1 MMDRKIETYLA
12 KAGMLGLKIAFEEK
26 DDGSIVLE
34 RVQAPGLKKYRVPDF
49 VNEIGQQA
57 FARSEELESVLIPSS
72 VKVIGRLAFLV
83 CRNLRRVVLTKGLK
97 SLGYGAFDDCERL
110 EQITLPEGV
119 VRVGDYALSG

>member
-57 FARSEELESVLIPSS
+57 FARSEELESVLIPSPAGLS
-72 VKVIGRLAFLV
+72 RLQESSP
-83 CRNLRRVVLTKGLK
+83 RRADKR
-97 SLGYGAFDDCERL
+97 A
-110 EQITLPEGV
+110 
-119 VRVGDYALSG
+119 